1 MEESARLNGGYSM
14 TPREYDES
22 DVRIRPTRTTRRRSK
37 DRPSHSDSHS
47 ALVISV
53 DRGRSGCVLQGG
65 ANEGQLVVAMK
76 ARELG
81 PKSVVVG
88 DSVEIVGDTSGAEGT
103 LARIVKVNERTN
115 SLSRT
120 VDDAAKLERT
130 IVANIDQL
138 LIVVASAN
146 PEPRRGLID
155 RFLVSA
161 FIEKIHPII
170 VVTKIDVAPVPDFM
184 ENYAALGVEIMTT
197 SSKIAERS
205 EQVAEIAALLRG
217 KVSVLVGH
225 SGVGKSTLIN
235 DLVPEADRLTG
246 DVNDVTGRGRHTS
259 SSAVALALPDG
270 GWIIDTPGIRAFGL
284 AHRDPREIVEAFPDL
299 AEVAATCMSH
309 CSHAEDGC
317 ALNKWVLESPEHQ
330 IERQLRLES
339 LRSLLDAKSYVDLPH
354 EQ

>member
-1 MEESARLNGGYSM
+1 M
-14 TPREYDES
+14 TRREYDES
-22 DVRIRPTRTTRRRSK
+22 DVRIRPSRTTRRRSK
-37 DRPSHSDSHS
+37 DRPAHESSET

-53 DRGRSGCVLQGG
+53 DRGRTGCVTD
-65 ANEGQLVVAMK
+65 NRFVIAMK

-88 DSVEIVGDTSGAEGT
+88 DSVEIVGDTSGDEGT
-103 LARIVKVNERTN
+103 LARIVKVNERKN

-120 VDDAAKLERT
+120 VDDAAKVERT
-130 IVANIDQL
+130 IVANIDQM
-138 LIVVASAN
+138 LIVIAAAN

-170 VVTKIDVAPVPDFM
+170 VVSKMDVAPVPDFI
-184 ENYAALGVEIMTT
+184 EKYQALGVDIITT
-197 SSKIAERS
+197 SSQVSERPA
-205 EQVAEIAALLRG
+205 QVEEIRALLQG

-235 DLVPEADRLTG
+235 ELVPDADRITG

-259 SSAVALALPDG
+259 SSAVALELPDG

-309 CSHAEDGC
+309 CSHAEEGC
-317 ALNKWVLESPEHQ
+317 ALNGWMSAEPGQFE
-330 IERQLRLES
+330 ERKIRVES
-339 LRSLLDAKSYVDLPH
+339 LRSLLDVKSSVDLEN